1 MAIYKNVASQKV
13 AVYAYDGT
21 TAAGSDPSKTGDA
34 ANITAKIS
42 KDGGASASTNDTNPT
57 ELDATNH
64 KGIYLFDLTQAETNA
79 DMIVITA
86 DSSTA
91 NIILDPVVIY
101 TLDALTSADVNAEVV
116 DAIAT
121 DARSEPTSV
130 PAANAS
136 MAEKIDFLYLLAR
149 NKVTEDTSDAKQ
161 TYYQDD
167 GTTVFAE
174 ATVSTTGDATTR
186 GELTTA

>member
-1 MAIYKNVASQKV
+1 MAIYKNVASQKL
-13 AVYAYDGT
+13 AVYAYDAT

-42 KDGGASASTNDTNPT
+42 KDGGTSAATNDVNPT

-64 KGIYLFDLTQAETNA
+64 KGIYLFDLTQTETNA
-79 DMIVITA
+79 DMIIVTA

-91 NIILDPVVIY
+91 NIIIDPVVVY
-101 TLDALTSADVNAEVV
+101 TLDALTATDVNAEVV

-136 MAEKIDFLYLLAR
+136 MAAKIDLIYMMAR
-149 NKVTEDTSDAKQ
+149 NKIAEDSATEKQ
-161 TYYQDD
+161 TIYQAD

-174 ATVSTTGDATTR
+174 TTVSTSGTTTTR